1 MQSSASA
8 DRWCHSHILN
18 EGNPLAERNTRW
30 AILLT
35 AVTMVAEIVGGWIY
49 IFFFND
55 AATSEIYTLSLHV
68 ALPIW
73 LWI

>member
-35 AVTMVAEIVGGWIY
+35 AVTMVAEIVGGWITTRWRCSPM
-49 IFFFND
+49 
-55 AATSEIYTLSLHV
+55 AGT
-68 ALPIW
+68 
-73 LWI
+73 